1 MNNHCLTK
9 GILSFDIKTSN
20 LDSFSGSFVESNK
33 DKNDNNIN
41 IINNKYLSISSEIN
55 VKLNLNIDKKAPS
68 LILKLDKMLLNY
80 SPILSFRECN

>member
-1 MNNHCLTK
+1 MNNHFLTK

-33 DKNDNNIN
+33 DKSDNSIN

-55 VKLNLNIDKKAPS
+55 SKLNLNIIKKAPS
-68 LILKLDKMLLNY
+68 LILKSDKMLLNY
-80 SPILSFRECN
+80 SPTLSFREGN